1 MITTEIILF
10 VLLAYIT
17 GAFPSAVWVGK
28 TFYKIDVREY
38 GSGNAGATNTFRVL
52 GKKAGVPVL
61 FMDIF
66 KGWLAVNYVH
76 FISNVTDLSPE
87 LIFENKL
94 AFGIAAVI
102 GHLFPVYTG
111 FRGGKGIATMMG
123 LLIGLN
129 AWAALFSFG
138 VFVIVFLISKYVSL
152 ASIIASIAFPFFVMI
167 VLNSTNESLNLFA
180 IFVPILSL
188 ITHQKNIERL
198 IRGEET
204 KVIFDKKIIMMKKTH
219 KHTPKSSSNKV
230 AEKVLFLINDNYN
243 TFDHV
248 IDCLVA
254 ICDHDPIQA
263 EQCAVLV
270 HYKGSCEIAI
280 GKTED
285 LIPLQEDL
293 SLYGLDVEIL

>member
-1 MITTEIILF
+1 MITTEIILL
-10 VLLAYIT
+10 VLLAYLT

-52 GKKAGVPVL
+52 GKEAGIPVL

-66 KGWLAVNYVH
+66 KGWLAVNYALL
-76 FISNVTDLSPE
+76 ISNSSELSPE
-87 LIFENKL
+87 LFFENQL

-129 AWAALFSFG
+129 PLAALFSFL
-138 VFVIVFLISKYVSL
+138 VFVVVFLVSKYVSL
-152 ASIIASIAFPFFVMI
+152 GSIVASMAFPVFVMF
-167 VLNSTNESLNLFA
+167 VLNSDNSSLNLFS

-198 IRGEET
+198 IRGEEA
-204 KVIFDKKIIMMKKTH
+204 KVIFDK
-219 KHTPKSSSNKV
+219 NKND
-230 AEKVLFLINDNYN
+230 EKD
-243 TFDHV
+243 
-248 IDCLVA
+248 
-254 ICDHDPIQA
+254 
-263 EQCAVLV
+263 
-270 HYKGSCEIAI
+270 S
-280 GKTED
+280 
-285 LIPLQEDL
+285 
-293 SLYGLDVEIL
+293 